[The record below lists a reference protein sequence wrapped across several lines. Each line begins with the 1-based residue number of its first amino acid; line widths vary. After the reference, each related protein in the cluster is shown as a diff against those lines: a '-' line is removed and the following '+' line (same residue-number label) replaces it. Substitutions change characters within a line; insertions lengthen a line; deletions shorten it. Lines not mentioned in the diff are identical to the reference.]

1 MPIVAYE
8 NTGGQVRF
16 PFFLYW
22 KHTERNAY
30 LIEQQTVNF
39 AQTVFVKLYLFEYV
53 VRGGGIMK
61 LMNHRK
67 HVNQS
72 ILAYASCICAYR
84 ACACNCSSNCSCGG
98 SSDAYAKTNN
108 SASNTNYTNDR
119 HTGRYSESVQLD

>member
-1 MPIVAYE
+1 MC
-8 NTGGQVRF
+8 F

-30 LIEQQTVNF
+30 LIEQQTLNF

-53 VRGGGIMK
+53 VRGGIMK

-72 ILAYASCICAYR
+72 IFGICVLHLR
-84 ACACNCSSNCSCGG
+84 
-98 SSDAYAKTNN
+98 
-108 SASNTNYTNDR
+108 
-119 HTGRYSESVQLD
+119 L